1 MKVPQNDILS
11 LAPLV
16 RKIAKALKRKLPPT
30 VDVDDLIQEGFCGVM
45 SAAQRYDT
53 DMGVPFRYFAVMR
66 AKGAMIDYLRSLDSM
81 STTRR
86 AVFNRVQRS
95 RDQFEGKHHRQP
107 DGIERAE
114 INGITLE
121 ELHVLESDGLAS
133 LTKSLDEPVTCN
145 GEDGNET
152 LGDQVPG
159 KSPDPLHEVD
169 SQERGSMLWAEVDQ
183 LGSASEIVR
192 MLYCDGLATK
202 HVARQFGVSDS
213 RISQISSRSREDL
226 RVSLLKSEPRSYW
239 VNLGRSSK

>member
-95 RDQFEGKHHRQP
+95 R